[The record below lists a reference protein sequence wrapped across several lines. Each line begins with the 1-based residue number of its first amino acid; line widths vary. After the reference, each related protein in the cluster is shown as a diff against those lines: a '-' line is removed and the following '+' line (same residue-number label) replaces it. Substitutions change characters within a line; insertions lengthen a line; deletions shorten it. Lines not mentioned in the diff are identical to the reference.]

1 MGETTPTMAA
11 LPRPRRSALYIP
23 GSNAR
28 ALDKGR
34 SVAADVLILDL
45 EDAVSFEAKEMARA
59 AVAAAVGVRA
69 YGKREVVVRVNGL
82 DTPWIARD
90 IAAIVAAMPDA
101 VLIPK
106 ISKPEDIRRAR
117 AALHAAQAP
126 EGLAL
131 WAMIETSLAVLN
143 AGAIAATANSNS
155 GVPLEALVV
164 GTNDL
169 IRETGMRY
177 VPGRFNLVPALAQTV
192 LAARAH
198 GIAVLD
204 GTFNELNQ
212 WDAFRS
218 ECKQGRDLGMDGKTL
233 IHPRQ
238 VATANDVFAPS
249 ADEVIWAEK
258 VLAAFARPENAAR
271 AVISVEGR
279 MVERLHE
286 RMALRVIETATAILP
301 DD

>member
-1 MGETTPTMAA
+1 MAA

-45 EDAVSFEAKEMARA
+45 EDAVSVEAKEMARA
-59 AVAAAVGVRA
+59 AVAAAVSVHA

-106 ISKPEDIRRAR
+106 ISRPEDIRRAR

-131 WAMIETSLAVLN
+131 WAMIETPLAVLN
-143 AGAIAATANSNS
+143 AGAIAATANSS
-155 GVPLEALVV
+155 TGVPLEALVV

-169 IRETGMRY
+169 VRETGMRY

-198 GIAVLD
+198 GVAVLD
-204 GTFNELNQ
+204 GTFNELNK
-212 WDAFRS
+212 WDAFRA
-218 ECKQGRDLGMDGKTL
+218 ECQQGRDLGMDGKTL

-238 VATANDVFAPS
+238 IAIANDVFAPS

-258 VLAAFARPENAAR
+258 VLAAFARPENATR

-301 DD
+301 DE

>member
-1 MGETTPTMAA
+1 MAA

-45 EDAVSFEAKEMARA
+45 EDAVSIEAKEMARA
-59 AVAAAVGVRA
+59 AVGAAVGVHA

-82 DTPWIARD
+82 ETPWIARD
-90 IAAIVAAMPDA
+90 IAAIVASMPDA
-101 VLIPK
+101 VLVPK

-126 EGLAL
+126 DGLAL
-131 WAMIETSLAVLN
+131 WAMIETPLAVLN
-143 AGAIAATANSNS
+143 AGAIAATAASNS
-155 GVPLEALVV
+155 GVPLDALVI

-169 IRETGMRY
+169 VRETGMR
-177 VPGRFNLVPALAQTV
+177 VGPGRAPLVPALVQCV
-192 LAARAH
+192 LAARAY

-204 GTFNELNQ
+204 GTFNDLNN
-212 WDAFRS
+212 WDGFRS
-218 ECKQGRDLGMDGKTL
+218 ECQQGRDLGMDGKTL

-238 VATANDVFAPS
+238 VPIANEAFAPT

-258 VLAAFARPENAAR
+258 VLAAFSKPENVSR
-271 AVISVEGR
+271 AVISVEGK

-286 RMALRVIETATAILP
+286 RMALQVIETATAILP

>member
-1 MGETTPTMAA
+1 MAA

-45 EDAVSFEAKEMARA
+45 EDAVSVEAKDMARA
-59 AVAAAVGVRA
+59 AVGAAVGVHA

-90 IAAIVAAMPDA
+90 IAAIVTSMPDA

-131 WAMIETSLAVLN
+131 WAMIETPLAVLN
-143 AGAIAATANSNS
+143 AGAIAATAASNS
-155 GVPLEALVV
+155 GVPLDALVI

-169 IRETGMRY
+169 MRETGMRT
-177 VPGRFNLVPALAQTV
+177 VPGRAPLVPALVQCV
-192 LAARAH
+192 LAARAY

-204 GTFNELNQ
+204 GTFNDLNN
-212 WDAFRS
+212 WDGFRA
-218 ECKQGRDLGMDGKTL
+218 ECQQGRDLGMDGKTL

-238 VATANDVFAPS
+238 VPIANDAFAPT

-258 VLAAFARPENAAR
+258 VLAAFSKPENVNR
-271 AVISVEGR
+271 AVISVEGK

-286 RMALRVIETATAILP
+286 RMALQVLETATAILP

>member
-1 MGETTPTMAA
+1 MAA

-45 EDAVSFEAKEMARA
+45 EDAVSVEAKEMARA
-59 AVAAAVGVRA
+59 AVAAAVGVHA

-82 DTPWIARD
+82 ETPWIARD
-90 IAAIVAAMPDA
+90 IAAIVGAMPDA

-106 ISKPEDIRRAR
+106 ISRPEDIRRAR
-117 AALHAAQAP
+117 AALSAAQAP
-126 EGLAL
+126 DGLGL
-131 WAMIETSLAVLN
+131 WAMIETPLAVLN
-143 AGAIAATANSNS
+143 AGGIAATAASNS
-155 GVPLEALVV
+155 GVSLDAMVI

-169 IRETGMRY
+169 IRETGMRPL
-177 VPGRFNLVPALAQTV
+177 PGRAPLVPALAQCV
-192 LAARAH
+192 FAARAY

-204 GTFNELNQ
+204 GTFNDLNN
-212 WDAFRS
+212 WDGFRA
-218 ECKQGRDLGMDGKTL
+218 ECQQGRDLGMDGKTL

-238 VATANDVFAPS
+238 VPIANEIFAPS

-258 VLAAFARPENAAR
+258 VLAAFSRPENANR
-271 AVISVEGR
+271 AVIAVEGK

-301 DD
+301 ED

>member
-1 MGETTPTMAA
+1 MAA

-45 EDAVSFEAKEMARA
+45 EDAVSVEAKEMARA
-59 AVAAAVGVRA
+59 AVAAAVGVHA

-82 DTPWIARD
+82 ETPWIARD
-90 IAAIVAAMPDA
+90 IAAIVASMPDA

-106 ISKPEDIRRAR
+106 ISKPEDVRRAR

-126 EGLAL
+126 DGLAL
-131 WAMIETSLAVLN
+131 WAMIETPLAVLN
-143 AGAIAATANSNS
+143 AGAIAATAASNS
-155 GVPLEALVV
+155 GVALDALVI

-169 IRETGMRY
+169 MRETGMRSL
-177 VPGRFNLVPALAQTV
+177 PGRAPLVPALVQCV
-192 LAARAH
+192 LAARAY

-204 GTFNELNQ
+204 GTYNDLNN
-212 WDAFRS
+212 WDGFRA
-218 ECKQGRDLGMDGKTL
+218 ECQQGRDLGMDGKTL

-238 VATANDVFAPS
+238 VPIANEAFAPT

-258 VLAAFARPENAAR
+258 VLTAFSKPENINR
-271 AVISVEGR
+271 GVISVEGK

>member
-1 MGETTPTMAA
+1 MAA

-45 EDAVSFEAKEMARA
+45 EDAVSVEAKDMARA
-59 AVAAAVGVRA
+59 AVAAAVGVHA

-131 WAMIETSLAVLN
+131 WAMIETPLAVLN
-143 AGAIAATANSNS
+143 AGPIAATTGSNS
-155 GVPLEALVV
+155 GVPLDALVI

-169 IRETGMRY
+169 MRETGMKS
-177 VPGRFNLVPALAQTV
+177 VPGRGPLVPALVQCV
-192 LAARAH
+192 LAARAY

-204 GTFNELNQ
+204 GTFNDLNN
-212 WDAFRS
+212 WDAFRA
-218 ECKQGRDLGMDGKTL
+218 ECQQGRDLGMDGKTL

-238 VATANDVFAPS
+238 VPIANDAFAPT

-258 VLAAFARPENAAR
+258 VLAAFAKPENVTK

-286 RMALRVIETATAILP
+286 RMALQVIETATAILP

>member
-1 MGETTPTMAA
+1 MAA

-45 EDAVSFEAKEMARA
+45 EDAVSIEAKDMARA
-59 AVAAAVGVRA
+59 AVGAAVGVHA

-90 IAAIVAAMPDA
+90 IAAIVSAMPDA

-126 EGLAL
+126 ENLSL
-131 WAMIETSLAVLN
+131 WAMIETPLAVLN
-143 AGAIAATANSNS
+143 AGAIAATATSNS
-155 GVPLEALVV
+155 GVPLAALVI

-169 IRETGMRY
+169 MRETGMRS
-177 VPGRFNLVPALAQTV
+177 VPGRAPLVPALTQCV
-192 LAARAH
+192 LAARAY

-204 GTFNELNQ
+204 GTFNDLNN
-212 WDAFRS
+212 WDGFRA
-218 ECKQGRDLGMDGKTL
+218 ECQQGRDLGMDGKTL

-238 VATANDVFAPS
+238 VPIANDAFAPT

-258 VLAAFARPENAAR
+258 VLAAFSKPENVNR
-271 AVISVEGR
+271 AVITIDGK

-286 RMALRVIETATAILP
+286 RMALQVLETATAILP

>member
-1 MGETTPTMAA
+1 MAA

-45 EDAVSFEAKEMARA
+45 EDAVSIEAKEMARA
-59 AVAAAVGVRA
+59 AVAAAVNVHA

-82 DTPWIARD
+82 ETPWIARD
-90 IAAIVAAMPDA
+90 IAAIVASMPDA

-106 ISKPEDIRRAR
+106 ISKPEDVRRAR

-126 EGLAL
+126 DGLAL
-131 WAMIETSLAVLN
+131 WAMIETPLAVLN
-143 AGAIAATANSNS
+143 AGAIAATTASNS
-155 GVPLEALVV
+155 AVSLDALVI

-169 IRETGMRY
+169 MRETGMRSL
-177 VPGRFNLVPALAQTV
+177 PGRAPLVPALAQCV
-192 LAARAH
+192 LAARAY

-204 GTFNELNQ
+204 GTFNDLNN
-212 WDAFRS
+212 WDGFRA
-218 ECKQGRDLGMDGKTL
+218 ECQQGRDLGMDGKTL

-238 VATANDVFAPS
+238 VPIANEAFAPT

-258 VLAAFARPENAAR
+258 VLTAFAKPENANR
-271 AVISVEGR
+271 GVISVEGK

>member
-1 MGETTPTMAA
+1 MAA

-45 EDAVSFEAKEMARA
+45 EDAVSVEAKDMARA
-59 AVAAAVGVRA
+59 AVAAAVGVHA

-82 DTPWIARD
+82 ETPWIARD
-90 IAAIVAAMPDA
+90 IAAIVASMPDA
-101 VLIPK
+101 VLVPK

-126 EGLAL
+126 DGLAL
-131 WAMIETSLAVLN
+131 WAMIETPLAVLN
-143 AGAIAATANSNS
+143 AGAIAATAASNS
-155 GVPLEALVV
+155 GVPLAALVI

-169 IRETGMRY
+169 MRETGMRS
-177 VPGRFNLVPALAQTV
+177 VPGRAPLVPALTQCV

-204 GTFNELNQ
+204 GTFNDLNN
-212 WDAFRS
+212 WDGFRA
-218 ECKQGRDLGMDGKTL
+218 ECQQGRDLGMDGKTL

-238 VATANDVFAPS
+238 VPIANDAFAPT

-258 VLAAFARPENAAR
+258 VLAAFAKPENLNR

-286 RMALRVIETATAILP
+286 RMALQVIETATAILP
-301 DD
+301 DE